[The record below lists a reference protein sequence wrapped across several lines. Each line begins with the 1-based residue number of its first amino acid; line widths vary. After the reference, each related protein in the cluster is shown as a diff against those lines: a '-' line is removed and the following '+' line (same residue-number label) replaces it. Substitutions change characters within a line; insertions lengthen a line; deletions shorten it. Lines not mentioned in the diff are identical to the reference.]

1 VATNDLRPYLL
12 CDEPTRMDDGLCDR
26 CAAEGEA
33 ENREPETC
41 PGCTADLGDPDARH
55 DADCSEMARGDQRP
69 RALRELRRGVR
80 RRDVQA
86 VQRRAGPGRDEVEQ
100 GTRGRERQVARGRL
114 TTGT

>member
-55 DADCSEMARGDQRP
+55 DADCSEMARGDVEGEPTYAELEGGEPAATSGHGLCENCGAECVGAMCKPCNDARV
-69 RALRELRRGVR
+69 RAEMR
-80 RRDVQA
+80 
-86 VQRRAGPGRDEVEQ
+86 
-100 GTRGRERQVARGRL
+100 
-114 TTGT
+114 